1 MLCRCA
7 HGGTRF
13 NDVHSQFTGSL
24 LNLLC
29 HILTSDAVCCL
40 SIFRGK
46 GTYEPLTPAEP
57 GGKIGKKG
65 SVSQLIYFNNDYSE
79 GCHEKVLERLIA
91 TNMEQ
96 TLGYGED
103 EYCAAAA
110 AKIRAKCGRE
120 DIAVHFLVGGTQA
133 NLTVIDAALRPH
145 QGALGADTAHI
156 NVHETGAVEA
166 TGHKVLWVPNRDG
179 KLTAGQV
186 RQAVREHYASSS
198 FEHTV
203 QPKLVYISHPTELG
217 TLYTRRELE
226 DLSAACR
233 ELGLYLFLDGAR
245 LGYGL
250 AARGNDVSMADLARL
265 CDVFYIGGTKVG
277 ALFGEAVVI
286 CNPAIGEDFRYLIKQ
301 HGGML
306 AKGRLLGVQF
316 DALMEDDLYE
326 QIAAHADRLAD
337 RLRAELKN
345 LHVPF
350 LVESTTNQLF
360 PILPDAV
367 LAELGKTY
375 VFSEQER
382 VDETHRA
389 VRFCTSWATKEE
401 NVEKLCADLAQLLK

>member
-1 MLCRCA
+1 M
-7 HGGTRF
+7 
-13 NDVHSQFTGSL
+13 
-24 LNLLC
+24 
-29 HILTSDAVCCL
+29 
-40 SIFRGK
+40 
-46 GTYEPLTPAEP
+46 
-57 GGKIGKKG
+57 
-65 SVSQLIYFNNDYSE
+65 IYFNNDYSE

-120 DIAVHFLVGGTQA
+120 DIDVHFLVGGTQA

-166 TGHKVLWVPNRDG
+166 TGHKVLWVPNHDG
-179 KLTAGQV
+179 KLTADQV
-186 RQAVREHYASSS
+186 RRTVREHYASSS

-226 DLSAACR
+226 ELSDACR

-250 AARGNDVSMADLARL
+250 AARGSDVTMGDLARL

-286 CNPAIGEDFRYLIKQ
+286 CNPAIKEDFRYLIKQ

-316 DALMEDDLYE
+316 DALMQDDLYE
-326 QIAAHADRLAD
+326 TIAAHADHLAD
-337 RLRAELKN
+337 QLRAALKA
-345 LHVPF
+345 LGVPF
-350 LVESTTNQLF
+350 LVDSTTNQLF

-367 LAELGKTY
+367 LTELAKTY

-382 VDETHRA
+382 VDDTRRA
-389 VRFCTSWATKEE
+389 VRFCTSWAIKPE
-401 NVEKLCADLAQLLK
+401 NVDKLIADIEKMPV